1 MKFEDSTHEIMK
13 TETSLLNE
21 SRIERLLVRPDA
33 TIFQSMKVI
42 DEGAVQL
49 ALVVDDRKKLLGV
62 ITDGDLRRALLSG
75 ADLDAAV
82 LPFANTAYRFVNAKT
97 SRNEALDLMK
107 CFTIKQLPVLDDQGF
122 VCGLHLL
129 NELIQV
135 ETLPNAAVI
144 LAGGKGTRLGALTKT
159 TPKPMISVAGRPILE
174 RIIIHLVG
182 SGIRTI
188 YLSVNYLSNRIEQHF
203 GNGDKLGCS
212 ITYLKEDQ
220 PLGTG
225 GPLALLN
232 SHPVDNATLVMN
244 GDLVVDF
251 DVQAMLSQH
260 HRDANAITIGVKNY
274 THQVPFGCLQTSD
287 GVVTKLVEKPILQRT
302 INAGIYAMSPEIIA
316 TVRPEFTP
324 ITSVIENA
332 LVEKRQVGTFQIDDW
347 IDVGQPQ
354 QLAEARGE

>member
-1 MKFEDSTHEIMK
+1 M
-13 TETSLLNE
+13 
-21 SRIERLLVRPDA
+21 
-33 TIFQSMKVI
+33 
-42 DEGAVQL
+42 
-49 ALVVDDRKKLLGV
+49 
-62 ITDGDLRRALLSG
+62 
-75 ADLDAAV
+75 
-82 LPFANTAYRFVNAKT
+82 
-97 SRNEALDLMK
+97 
-107 CFTIKQLPVLDDQGF
+107 
-122 VCGLHLL
+122 
-129 NELIQV
+129 